1 MKERNKI
8 FNYLLLII
16 SSLIVGVWQ
25 FREDSGRKE
34 YLIILIF
41 LLIVPLTSFFLSLM
55 YCWHDFVISSL
66 ASYIN
71 KVLRP
76 IIVDEVKDENMLM
89 KICSCGR
96 NF

>member
-1 MKERNKI
+1 MRNEKMSILIEEYRTVREEIIFRMKERNKI

-41 LLIVPLTSFFLSLM
+41 LLIVPLT
-55 YCWHDFVISSL
+55 
-66 ASYIN
+66 
-71 KVLRP
+71 
-76 IIVDEVKDENMLM
+76 
-89 KICSCGR
+89 
-96 NF
+96 